1 MKTVYPVIIAE
12 TSGNAGVPYI
22 VYAPDFDR
30 MTQGESLPDALEM
43 ARDLVEAL
51 AVDMQDAGGTIPEPS
66 PPSSIDT
73 AKWAEGNCRGNIK
86 NTMVTLI
93 VADFETYRQRQRTT
107 SVRRNVSLPA
117 WLDAEAARAGINVSA
132 VLQDALIARLGA
144 GA

>member
-12 TSGNAGVPYI
+12 TSDGADVPYV

-51 AVDMQDAGGTIPEPS
+51 GVDMRDAGGAIPEPS
-66 PPSSIDT
+66 PPASIDA
-73 AKWAEGNCRGNIK
+73 AKWAEENGGGNIK
-86 NTMVTLI
+86 NTIVTLI

-107 SVRRNVSLPA
+107 SVRRNVSLPT
-117 WLDAEAARAGINVSA
+117 WLDAEATRAGINVSA
-132 VLQDALIARLGA
+132 VLQDALIARLGT